1 MLGDIYD
8 GVNFH
13 IGTLKFYP
21 IFIPLFGFQVSGVPP
36 EADSGYAISSTF
48 PDT

>member
-21 IFIPLFGFQVSGVPP
+21 IFGFKVSGVPP